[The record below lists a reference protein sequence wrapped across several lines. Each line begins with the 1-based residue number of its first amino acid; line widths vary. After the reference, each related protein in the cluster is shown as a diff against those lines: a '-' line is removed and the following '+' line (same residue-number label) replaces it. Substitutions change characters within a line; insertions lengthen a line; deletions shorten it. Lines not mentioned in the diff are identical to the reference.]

1 MSYLQKVKTRKKNIK
16 LLWSAIEAHEAELL
30 DALYQDLRKPEA
42 EALLQEIYPLKKE
55 FETCL
60 RNIYVW
66 AGKRRVSTPLALMGT
81 NHYVLA
87 EPKGKVL
94 IISPWNFPV
103 MLALRP
109 LFSALAAGNKVVV
122 KPSEHTPNT
131 SDVIK
136 KLVESVFDA
145 ETVRVELG
153 GPDVA
158 AGLTSQPFDHICFT
172 GGTEIGKLVMT
183 AAAKN
188 LCSVTLELGG
198 KSPVIVDKS
207 AHVGNT
213 ALRVAWGKYLNSGQ
227 VCIAP
232 DYMLVEKVKES
243 EIVSALIDRIVSMF
257 GENPIDSEDL
267 GAIVNERHYNRILG
281 LIKSAVKSGAKLHVP
296 GGVLELGKN
305 RRKISPCILTGCTP
319 DMDIMKEE
327 IFGPVLPVL
336 TWESK
341 DEVLDVISKN
351 PDPLALYIFSSK
363 SKNINFFTENTKAGT
378 TAINEVVIQIANPE
392 MGFGGVGN
400 SGMGRSNGKASFDAL
415 SNLRSYVSASTR
427 FNLLPLTFPPF
438 GKFGLTFSKIVRKW
452 L

>member
-16 LLWSAIEAHEAELL
+16 LLWSAIEAHESELL
-30 DALYQDLRKPEA
+30 NALYQDLRKPEA

-55 FETCL
+55 YETCL

-131 SDVIK
+131 SDIIK

-172 GGTEIGKLVMT
+172 GGTEIGKIVMT

-213 ALRVAWGKYLNSGQ
+213 ALRVAWGKYLN
-227 VCIAP
+227 
-232 DYMLVEKVKES
+232 
-243 EIVSALIDRIVSMF
+243 
-257 GENPIDSEDL
+257 
-267 GAIVNERHYNRILG
+267 
-281 LIKSAVKSGAKLHVP
+281 
-296 GGVLELGKN
+296 
-305 RRKISPCILTGCTP
+305 
-319 DMDIMKEE
+319 
-327 IFGPVLPVL
+327 
-336 TWESK
+336 
-341 DEVLDVISKN
+341 
-351 PDPLALYIFSSK
+351 
-363 SKNINFFTENTKAGT
+363 
-378 TAINEVVIQIANPE
+378 
-392 MGFGGVGN
+392 
-400 SGMGRSNGKASFDAL
+400 
-415 SNLRSYVSASTR
+415 
-427 FNLLPLTFPPF
+427 
-438 GKFGLTFSKIVRKW
+438 
-452 L
+452 